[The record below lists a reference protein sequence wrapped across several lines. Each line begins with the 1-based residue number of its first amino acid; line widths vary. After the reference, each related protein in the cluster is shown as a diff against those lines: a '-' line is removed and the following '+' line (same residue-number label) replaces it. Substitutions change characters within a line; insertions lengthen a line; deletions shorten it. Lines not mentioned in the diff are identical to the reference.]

1 MTALLESFVQI
12 NPTPYPNPNPNPNPN
27 TKNLPFKKGFMALA
41 QSSSFSSLRF
51 QAPLRNQCHRVS
63 ATTRCVSTRGF
74 GAHFLSLDRRR
85 RTRNPLIVS
94 FAASHEDSK
103 HSEIEI
109 EKTKSELEVGAEE
122 SQEAWKRM
130 LESFKEQTI
139 KMQGMSQEA
148 YDVYYK
154 KAMVIL
160 KETSEQL
167 KIQAE
172 KASQDLSVIAKEIS
186 EEGKEYLSTAAE
198 KSPEEVKD
206 IVETFASSTDDLKE
220 VSKVRDF
227 YVGIPYGAL
236 LSVCGF
242 LSFMITGSL
251 SGIRFGVILGGTLL
265 ALSISSLRSWKRGE
279 SSDLVLKGQAAIAGI
294 IFLRDLRLLSQ
305 VRGSLHH
312 AIMIFTTFIR
322 GHHFL
327 VLLRLSSAIETCALM
342 HFGCIPV
349 KAQAAHFSKIHPF

>member
-1 MTALLESFVQI
+1 
-12 NPTPYPNPNPNPNPN
+12 
-27 TKNLPFKKGFMALA
+27 MALS
-41 QSSSFSSLRF
+41 QSPSFSSLRVEL
-51 QAPLRNQCHRVS
+51 PLRPHSQRIS
-63 ATTRCVSTRGF
+63 AFTRCVFTRGF
-74 GAHFLSLDRRR
+74 GAHFLSLKHQRSIK
-85 RTRNPLIVS
+85 RTPLIVS

-103 HSEIEI
+103 PSEIEVAKK
-109 EKTKSELEVGAEE
+109 ESELEVGAEE
-122 SQEAWKRM
+122 SQEAWKKV
-130 LESFKEQTI
+130 LESFKEQTM

-148 YDVYYK
+148 YEVYYK
-154 KAMVIL
+154 KAVVIL

-186 EEGKEYLSTAAE
+186 EEGKEYLSMAAE
-198 KSPEEVKD
+198 NSPEEVKD

-242 LSFMITGSL
+242 LSFMVIGNL
-251 SGIRFGVILGGTLL
+251 SGIRFGVILGGSLL

-279 SSDLVLKGQAAIAGI
+279 SSDMALKGQAAIAAI

-305 VRGSLHH
+305 RPSLPCSL
-312 AIMIFTTFIR
+312 TTFISGSMVVFYLYR
-322 GHHFL
+322 IIVDRDQKKGPDSEHG
-327 VLLRLSSAIETCALM
+327 VAN
-342 HFGCIPV
+342 
-349 KAQAAHFSKIHPF
+349 